1 MANFVIEDEIIA
13 ELKKRAK
20 ACNDA
25 NEAHGKRYAELHR
38 KALEKSQ
45 RIRKNLFNK
54 DKELAE
60 LAYKST
66 IAGMEYNSIAKVV
79 CERVLQQ
86 CKD

>member
-1 MANFVIEDEIIA
+1 MANFVIEDEIIE
-13 ELKKRAK
+13 ELMKRAE
-20 ACNDA
+20 ACHHA
-25 NEAHGKRYAELHR
+25 NEAHNKRFTELHR

-66 IAGMEYNSIAKVV
+66 VAGMEYNSVAKLV
-79 CERVLQQ
+79 CERILQQ
-86 CKD
+86 CKY